1 MQQISI
7 DNVQKYFIF
16 GIKFD
21 DIYIPLQEFEDKNN
35 FKTKIFIYE
44 KIYLF
49 ISNEPLYKLFLKL
62 FNFILNYKKLN
73 FCKNLVDF
81 NSLTNNEIISR
92 FNNMN
97 QESVSIFLY
106 SIIYSPKLLLKCL
119 ILFIIKNSQSLM
131 NTSLIFVR

>member
-119 ILFIIKNSQSLM
+119 ILYIIKNSQNLM

>member
-106 SIIYSPKLLLKCL
+106 SIIYSPKLLLNCL
-119 ILFIIKNSQSLM
+119 ILYIIKNSQNLM